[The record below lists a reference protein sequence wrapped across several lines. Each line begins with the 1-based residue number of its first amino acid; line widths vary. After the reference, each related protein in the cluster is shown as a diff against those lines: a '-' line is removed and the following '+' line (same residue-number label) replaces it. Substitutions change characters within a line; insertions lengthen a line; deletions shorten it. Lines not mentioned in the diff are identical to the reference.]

1 MPLIVVHYK
10 ERRTVIMETGIRKE
24 QQDKK
29 PFAWG
34 KLGKA
39 LLIICAALIVVL
51 AVWRIFFVKKEVDTN
66 PLSTI
71 SVTSPAQKNIAV
83 ETSLIGM
90 MMPGDVYYVVPK
102 VAGEITKIYVSAG
115 DKVKAGDP
123 ICEID
128 NQKQIDSAKIQL
140 DSAQVQLDA
149 VKDSVAMA
157 KTNLD
162 RMEALYKSGDISA
175 QNYEQVKSGYDQ
187 AVAQLSASELQLSAA
202 KLGYDTQVEFSTV
215 TAPASGTVDS
225 TNMTLKGI
233 ATQTAQV
240 AVITSDSEGK
250 LQFNVTDRLLKS
262 IEPGD
267 EIRVEKQGEIFSGN
281 VTSKAGMPGQNTG
294 LYLIEAEVDDG
305 GVIARGSSVK
315 VFFVSEKA
323 EDVSSLPTSC
333 IYYDGGKQYVFT
345 ITDDAETSAGVM
357 EGNSAAIVHKVEV
370 QTGLSDGETTEIL
383 SGVTAAD
390 RVAATWTAQLYEGAR
405 VQVLG
410 GAN

>member
-1 MPLIVVHYK
+1 MPSVMVPVRK
-10 ERRTVIMETGIRKE
+10 KNRKMEMETAKKE
-24 QQDKK
+24 KQEKK

-39 LLIICAALIVVL
+39 LLIVCALAIAAL

-71 SVTSPAQKNIAV
+71 SVTSPEKKNIEV
-83 ETSLIGM
+83 ETSLIGI

-115 DKVKAGDP
+115 DRVKAGDP

-162 RMEALYKSGDISA
+162 RMEALYQSGDISA
-175 QNYEQVKSGYDQ
+175 QSYEQVKSGYDQ
-187 AVAQLSASELQLSAA
+187 AVAQLSACELQLSAA

-240 AVITSDSEGK
+240 AVIASDNDGK
-250 LQFNVTDRLLKS
+250 LQFNVTDRLLRS

-267 EIRVEKQGEIFSGN
+267 GIRVEKQGEIFSGK
-281 VTSKAGMPGQNTG
+281 VISKAGMPGQTTG
-294 LYLIEAEVDDG
+294 LYLVEAEVDDG
-305 GVIARGSSVK
+305 GAIARGSSVK

-345 ITDDAETSAGVM
+345 VTDDAGTSAGVM
-357 EGNSAAIVHKVEV
+357 EGNRAAIVHKVEV
-370 QTGLSDGETTEIL
+370 QTGLSNGVTTEIV
-383 SGVTAAD
+383 SGVTASD
-390 RVAATWTAQLYEGAR
+390 KVAATWTAQLYEGAR

-410 GAN
+410 GAD